1 MFYMVLVMDKETWV
15 RWINDYCCIYD
26 DDEVVDDKDD
36 VVDEKSDDASVV
48 DDDSDEISLVD
59 EDNVDNVDDEE
70 RYDAEVDDEER
81 YDAGVDDAKKHVC
94 WQTLKTRPLFASFFP
109 DSITI
114 VKTLKAK
121 LLRAT
126 TMATLL
132 KRNRKYQSK

>member
-1 MFYMVLVMDKETWV
+1 M
-15 RWINDYCCIYD
+15 
-26 DDEVVDDKDD
+26 
-36 VVDEKSDDASVV
+36 
-48 DDDSDEISLVD
+48 VD
-59 EDNVDNVDDEE
+59 EDNVDNDEDNVDN
-70 RYDAEVDDEER
+70 VDDEER

-132 KRNRKYQSK
+132 KRNNKFRSK